1 MLKNKK
7 LIVIAGPTAAG
18 KTNLAVELAQKLHT
32 EIVSF
37 DSRQLYR
44 EMQIGTAVPTA
55 AELSEV
61 KHHFIQSHSIHDEMN
76 AGIYEM
82 QALEKINSLFSIYDT
97 LVLTGGTGLYMD
109 AVLFGVDELPVA
121 DHNIRKKLA
130 DELEQSGLESLT
142 SKLKLVDAESYRT
155 IDLKNPRRVM
165 RALEV
170 FYVTAKLILHS
181 NKTNLRNATLISIF
195 LLFPKNVNYSMNTS
209 TSGWII

>member
-121 DHNIRKKLA
+121 DHNIRK
-130 DELEQSGLESLT
+130 
-142 SKLKLVDAESYRT
+142 
-155 IDLKNPRRVM
+155 N
-165 RALEV
+165 
-170 FYVTAKLILHS
+170 
-181 NKTNLRNATLISIF
+181 
-195 LLFPKNVNYSMNTS
+195 
-209 TSGWII
+209 